1 MKRFSVQREPDIILK
16 IERLSAVR
24 NLPAL
29 LMNGMQNP
37 GLGVMIARGDLA
49 VEIGFERLSEIQE
62 EILWI
67 CEAAHVPVIWA
78 TQVLETLN
86 KTGYATRSEITDA
99 AMSVRAECVML
110 NKGQFIVKTIKTL
123 DDILTRQLGH
133 VDKKRFIMRPLGIAK
148 GFTGMDR
155 ESAKAI

>member
-1 MKRFSVQREPDIILK
+1 
-16 IERLSAVR
+16 
-24 NLPAL
+24 
-29 LMNGMQNP
+29 
-37 GLGVMIARGDLA
+37 
-49 VEIGFERLSEIQE
+49 
-62 EILWI
+62 
-67 CEAAHVPVIWA
+67 
-78 TQVLETLN
+78 
-86 KTGYATRSEITDA
+86 
-99 AMSVRAECVML
+99 ML